1 MEIVGLIPAG
11 GKGERISPLPCSK
24 ELYPI
29 GFGFGE
35 QRKSLRPKVVSQ
47 FLLEKMR
54 KAKIL
59 KSYVVIRE
67 GKWDIPAYFQDGK
80 MLGMHLAY
88 LLMDLPFGVPYTVDQ
103 AYPFIQN
110 LMVAFGFPDILF
122 EPEDAFVRL
131 VEKQAN
137 SGADLVLGLF
147 PASEPKSVD
156 MVDVDSSG
164 SVRRII
170 KKPSQTTLEYT
181 WVIGLWTPVFMG
193 LLHEYIT
200 ESKMEYKV
208 DKGGRFQAGAKELTM
223 GEVIQIAL
231 RQGLKTESVLFPD
244 HRCIDIGT
252 PENLFKAHYQKDF

>member
-24 ELYPI
+24 EVYPI

-35 QRKSLRPKVVSQ
+35 ERKSFRPKVVSQ

-59 KSYVVIRE
+59 KCYVVIRE

-110 LMVAFGFPDILF
+110 SMVVFGFPDILF
-122 EPEDAFVRL
+122 EPDDAFVRL
-131 VEKQAN
+131 IEKQAN

-147 PASEPKSVD
+147 PASEPQSVD
-156 MVDVDSSG
+156 MVEVDPFG

-170 KKPSQTTLEYT
+170 KKPSQTALEYT
-181 WVIGLWTPVFMG
+181 WVIALWTPVFMD

-200 ESKMEYKV
+200 DIKMEYKV
-208 DKGGRFQAGAKELTM
+208 DKGCRFQAGAKELTM

-231 RQGLKTESVLFPD
+231 RKGLKTESVLFPD

-252 PENLFKAHYQKDF
+252 PENLFKAHYEKDF